1 MTSSPRTIV
10 KDEMAPNRAKELWT
24 AGYAKALPITI
35 NHFELSAVLPA
46 IFYMFRFGER
56 RGPGAFLNAFA
67 PDAGTPQERRRD
79 TTILRVAG
87 VLARRGDF
95 LGFDDGLK
103 KAILGDLLLCFAL
116 ENVRHEM
123 GRDKQ
128 IQRVAPTHYMA
139 SWIDLPDSV
148 AHLRHVPEMIVG
160 TLVNQEK
167 GDHVEPT
174 DKGRF
179 PVASGYDDNPILSA
193 FSQGVLRTGLAADRA
208 GDRFQESD
216 DQIGIDQM
224 LMIRLAQ
231 EVGVAPDPAKG
242 RESRGISNQRPIAE
256 LAAHHFSED
265 IRRFLRSYASEIPR
279 LALVDMLESCMA
291 TGIASI
297 ITSTVEILF
306 QWLDE
311 GGIPNRN
318 NQSHA
323 QLFVDCSTGIEKH
336 LRTLAEQS
344 FDDWLR
350 RLERVPMVLATL
362 RVLDYEARN
371 NNRIKKMTVSA
382 KPYATAWLNL
392 LGEILRRRHTEADF
406 IHATLER
413 DSNSLASALD
423 EADYSQIAATLRNE
437 ASEPNVVRRL
447 AIALTEMMGVKVRS
461 NLMDM
466 VDSTMQ
472 VNRPNGLAQKRRTTR
487 GVSAGGTR
495 RQREVRSLVFS
506 DAVLE
511 YLVHVHLL
519 PVGSKQGVRRL
530 SVGGFL
536 EVLRERY
543 GFYVDVAPVGLSVSN
558 ELLRLNRRTLERR
571 LRDLGLL
578 VGVNDAE
585 SMKRLRPRFHPKG
598 AC

>member
-10 KDEMAPNRAKELWT
+10 KNELAPRRAKELWA
-24 AGYAKALPITI
+24 AGYDKVLPITI
-35 NHFELSAVLPA
+35 NPFELSAVLPA

-56 RGPGAFLNAFA
+56 RGAGKFLNAFA
-67 PDAGTPQERRRD
+67 PHAGTPQERRRA
-79 TTILRVAG
+79 TTIERVAG
-87 VLARRGDF
+87 ALAKRGDF
-95 LGFDDGLK
+95 VAFDDGIK
-103 KAILGDLLLCFAL
+103 KAILGDILLCFAL

-148 AHLRHVPEMIVG
+148 VHLRHVPEMIVS
-160 TLVNQEK
+160 TLVNQQK
-167 GDHVEPT
+167 GDYVEPT

-179 PVASGYDDNPILSA
+179 PLASGYDENPLLSA
-193 FSQGVLRTGLAADRA
+193 FSQGVLRTGHAADKA
-208 GDRFQESD
+208 GDRFQESN
-216 DQIGIDQM
+216 DQVGIDQM

-231 EVGVAPDPAKG
+231 EVGVAPDAAKG
-242 RESRGISNQRPIAE
+242 RENRRISNQRPIAH
-256 LAAHHFSED
+256 LAADHFSED

-279 LALVDMLESCMA
+279 LALVDMLESCIA
-291 TGIASI
+291 AGTASI
-297 ITSTVEILF
+297 ITSTIEILY

-311 GGIPNRN
+311 GSIPHRN
-318 NQSHA
+318 NQTHA
-323 QLFVDCSTGIEKH
+323 QIFVDCSTGIERQ
-336 LRTLAEQS
+336 LRLLAEQS

-350 RLERVPMVLATL
+350 RVERVPVVLATL

-371 NNRIKKMTVSA
+371 NPRIKKLAVSDR
-382 KPYATAWLNL
+382 PYATAWLDL
-392 LGEILRRRHTEADF
+392 LGEILHRRHTEADF
-406 IHATLER
+406 VHATLER

-423 EADYSQIAATLRNE
+423 EADYSQVAATLRNE
-437 ASEPNVVRRL
+437 SSEPNVVRRL
-447 AIALTEMMGVKVRS
+447 AIALTEMMGARVRS
-461 NLMDM
+461 TLLGM
-466 VDSTMQ
+466 VDSTLQ
-472 VNRPNGLAQKRRTTR
+472 VNGPNGLAQKRRTTR
-487 GVSAGGTR
+487 GGSAGRAR

-511 YLVHVHLL
+511 YLVHVHLV